1 MIEHP
6 VSCFSC
12 SKQPHLME
20 FHHKRPNGCI
30 RSVSEILFQLL
41 CGKLLCTISRQ
52 NILPEQPFFFCDF
65 SFRKSSL
72 IYLKIS
78 FRRDCIHLQAVIDL
92 IAEVEQ
98 KGSHI
103 RIAGNQSISLHAFV
117 GFVICA
123 LVFSDVSRKRRE
135 QCRRIALLN
144 KIPEVK

>member
-1 MIEHP
+1 
-6 VSCFSC
+6 
-12 SKQPHLME
+12 ME

-52 NILPEQPFFFCDF
+52 DILPEQPFFFCDF
-65 SFRKSSL
+65 SSRKSSL

-123 LVFSDVSRKRRE
+123 LFSAMYRE
-135 QCRRIALLN
+135 NGVNSAAG
-144 KIPEVK
+144 

>member
-1 MIEHP
+1 MADRQKSHDTIEHP

-117 GFVICA
+117 GFVICV
-123 LVFSDVSRKRRE
+123 LVFSDVSGNGVNS
-135 QCRRIALLN
+135 AAG
-144 KIPEVK
+144 